1 MQELILEI
9 LLQNDELKLFFEN
22 INDKKNEIKQTLS
35 LGINNIFALRDKYKE
50 ITEEIKKIGTKEQIN
65 IEIDRLTKSIEAL
78 RIQSDFT
85 EEEHKKYDDLSKK
98 ISQNAVDISNI
109 NVSSNDLTQY
119 IKDIAEKNR
128 ITLSAVQS
136 AAKKIDSSPVF
147 PRIEPLKAKLENDLA
162 MVFKEFF
169 RRIHIIEKEIETQ
182 LTSLNFQKNILDSE
196 IKPYSDKVKNQQLLK
211 RETENLRIQQEK
223 LVELGQKE
231 NDATLIKN
239 EGIQN
244 NQSLFVAYS
253 ELFDLYKSTISK
265 LNEPQHKIIGEELV
279 LESTIVFDAERF
291 TNEFT
296 ELFDRRQNLKTIF
309 NERFNDKD
317 EFIFI
322 ESQHVGNVQVIFDIL
337 KKEHEANFRLKTGK
351 NINEPYLR
359 LFGDYFKINNTIIN
373 KGDDILRMS
382 PGKRGLV
389 LLNLI
394 LHISTATHPIL
405 IDQPEDNL
413 DNRTIYNELK
423 EIMRKK
429 KKQRQIILVTHN
441 ANLVVS
447 TDAEEII
454 VANQAGQQLG
464 KDKREYQFEY
474 VSGPLENSFE
484 DEAAPGILFKSGIR
498 EHVCEIL
505 EGGKEAFQQ
514 RESKYGF
521 K

>member
-1 MQELILEI
+1 
-9 LLQNDELKLFFEN
+9 
-22 INDKKNEIKQTLS
+22 
-35 LGINNIFALRDKYKE
+35 
-50 ITEEIKKIGTKEQIN
+50 
-65 IEIDRLTKSIEAL
+65 
-78 RIQSDFT
+78 
-85 EEEHKKYDDLSKK
+85 
-98 ISQNAVDISNI
+98 V
-109 NVSSNDLTQY
+109 
-119 IKDIAEKNR
+119 
-128 ITLSAVQS
+128 
-136 AAKKIDSSPVF
+136 
-147 PRIEPLKAKLENDLA
+147 
-162 MVFKEFF
+162 
-169 RRIHIIEKEIETQ
+169 
-182 LTSLNFQKNILDSE
+182 TSLNSQKTVLDNK
-196 IKPYSDKVKNQQLLK
+196 IKPYSDKVKNQELLK

-223 LVELGQKE
+223 LLELGQKE
-231 NDATLIKN
+231 NDALLIKN

-244 NQSLFVAYS
+244 NQNLFAAYAD
-253 ELFDLYKSTISK
+253 LFDLHKSTILK

-279 LESTIVFDAERF
+279 LESIIVFDAERF

-309 NERFNDKD
+309 NERFDDKD
-317 EFIFI
+317 EFVFI
-322 ESQHVGNVQVIFDIL
+322 ESQHVGNVQIIFDVL

-351 NINEPYLR
+351 NINEPYMR

-454 VANQAGQQLG
+454 VANQSGQQLG

-484 DEAAPGILFKSGIR
+484 DETASGILFKSGIR
-498 EHVCEIL
+498 EHVYEIL